1 MITPVKNAM
10 LMLALLI
17 SAGALAPA
25 ALARAAAD
33 TPEHC
38 QKRCMG
44 NDTPTERANCLK
56 TCPQASAPARTES
69 ELPASNQPPK
79 RTVDPVRIKPP
90 GTVSGYPTGGTVL
103 VARARHN

>member
-1 MITPVKNAM
+1 MSTTLKNAM

-25 ALARAAAD
+25 TAAPAAAD

-38 QKRCMG
+38 QKKCMG

-56 TCPQASAPARTES
+56 TCPQASAPARAVS
-69 ELPASNQPPK
+69 ELPTSAPPHAGSRFRSGLGGAPAIGP
-79 RTVDPVRIKPP
+79 RTVRLI
-90 GTVSGYPTGGTVL
+90 
-103 VARARHN
+103 R